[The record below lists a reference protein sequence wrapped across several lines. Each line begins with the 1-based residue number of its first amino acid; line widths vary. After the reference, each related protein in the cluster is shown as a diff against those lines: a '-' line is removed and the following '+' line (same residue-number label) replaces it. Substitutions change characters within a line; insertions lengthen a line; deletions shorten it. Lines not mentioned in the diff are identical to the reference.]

1 MSVYI
6 PTHISTTSPLLD
18 ISNLLLLPVKRANL
32 SFPTIWNAIF
42 VMYQIIV
49 CIQVPYLTLT
59 LFWNFC
65 WLFLLVYFSLYIFF
79 RIILSNSN
87 KNLTGNFGEGIVSNL
102 QIHLGKFGKLRKV
115 ESHLKTWYAFPLI
128 QLFFSF
134 LCPEVFS
141 NFIWLLYTLF
151 QSNLNISSI
160 LYTKTAKRK
169 SLDKCFSHQYL
180 KKVKSHFKNCHN
192 HQSKI
197 SIKQLVVS
205 CSLYGQSSCISCYNM
220 LIQIIKYLLRTYYM
234 LGVLLGAKIKIQW

>member
-1 MSVYI
+1 MNEYLKVELLCYGISFLKTDHKKLLSQKIMSVYI

-102 QIHLGKFGKLRKV
+102 
-115 ESHLKTWYAFPLI
+115 
-128 QLFFSF
+128 
-134 LCPEVFS
+134 
-141 NFIWLLYTLF
+141 
-151 QSNLNISSI
+151 
-160 LYTKTAKRK
+160 
-169 SLDKCFSHQYL
+169 
-180 KKVKSHFKNCHN
+180 
-192 HQSKI
+192 
-197 SIKQLVVS
+197 
-205 CSLYGQSSCISCYNM
+205 
-220 LIQIIKYLLRTYYM
+220 
-234 LGVLLGAKIKIQW
+234 